1 MIFERKVQYNLVVYF
16 KKSFQI
22 LFSNKKTKRE
32 KVESIGD
39 NNKKKSRKFI
49 GQQKSPV
56 TNLHLVQL
64 DF

>member
-1 MIFERKVQYNLVVYF
+1 MIFERKVQYNLIFYF

-22 LFSNKKTKRE
+22 LFFNKKTKRE

-39 NNKKKSRKFI
+39 NDKKKSSKFI